1 MDARRPLV
9 PRPRY
14 TDRMLPF
21 KGNGNAKVITG
32 IRRCGKSSVM
42 KLFAD
47 SCCPD
52 GCNIIY
58 LSMELAE
65 NRHLRE
71 WEHLL
76 DEVEGRMDPDR
87 QNVLF
92 IDEVQNI
99 WGWELAVRDLIARES
114 CDIYLTG
121 SNSNLLSSEYATHLG
136 GRFNGIS
143 MLTLC
148 YSECLSFDGGHG
160 GEEDVFER
168 FVRIGGFPI
177 LWRNPSDIESS
188 MQTVR
193 DLVDVS
199 IANDI
204 ELRYGI
210 KNRPLLRDLLRCVL
224 STVGKYVSANN
235 LYNTLRSAG
244 TKVSPETVYSYLGY
258 LESANLIVRANA
270 FDIRGKRILSSKYKY
285 YAADLG
291 IKHALLGYRP
301 EDTPGHM
308 ENMIFTELSGRGY
321 QVHIGDAGGREVDFV
336 AEKGGRRIYVQACQ
350 AISSE
355 DTLERELG
363 AFDAIEDSFPKYLVL
378 MDPGV
383 YEGVTEK
390 GIVCCGIRDFLLM
403 ELIP

>member
-1 MDARRPLV
+1 MDARRFLV
-9 PRPRY
+9 PRSRY
-14 TDRMLPF
+14 TDRIIPF

-42 KLFAD
+42 RMFAD
-47 SCCPD
+47 SFDPD
-52 GCNIIY
+52 RFNVIY

-71 WEHLL
+71 WMRLL
-76 DEVEGRMDPDR
+76 EEIEGRMDPGKE
-87 QNVLF
+87 NILF

-99 WGWELAVRDLIARES
+99 EGWELAIRDLIAKES

-136 GRFNGIS
+136 GRFNSIG
-143 MLTLC
+143 MLPLC
-148 YSECLSFDGGHG
+148 YSECLSF
-160 GEEDVFER
+160 GERFGSEGDVFER

-177 LWRNPSDIESS
+177 LWRNPADIESS

-224 STVGKYVSANN
+224 STIGKYVSANN
-235 LYNTLRSAG
+235 LYNTLRSTG

-258 LESANLIVRANA
+258 LESANLVVRANV
-270 FDIRGKRILSSKYKY
+270 FDIRGKRVLSSKYKY
-285 YAADLG
+285 YVSDLG

-321 QVHIGDAGGREVDFV
+321 RVHVGDSDGREVDFV
-336 AEKGGRRIYVQACQ
+336 AEKGGMRIYVQACQ
-350 AISSE
+350 AIQSE
-355 DTLERELG
+355 DTLKRELS
-363 AFDAIEDSFPKYLVL
+363 AFDTIDDSFPKYLVL

-383 YEGVTEK
+383 FAGVTEK
-390 GIVCCGIRDFLLM
+390 GIVCCGIREFLLK
-403 ELIP
+403 ELT

>member
-1 MDARRPLV
+1 MDARRSLV
-9 PRPRY
+9 PRSRY
-14 TDRMLPF
+14 TGRIIPF

-42 KLFAD
+42 RMFAD
-47 SCCPD
+47 SFDPD
-52 GCNIIY
+52 RFNVIY

-71 WEHLL
+71 WMRLL
-76 DEVEGRMDPDR
+76 EDIEGRMDPGKESI
-87 QNVLF
+87 LF

-99 WGWELAVRDLIARES
+99 EGWELAIRDLIAKES

-136 GRFNGIS
+136 GRFNSIG
-143 MLTLC
+143 MLPLC
-148 YSECLSFDGGHG
+148 YSECLSF
-160 GEEDVFER
+160 GERFGFEGDVFER

-177 LWRNPSDIESS
+177 LWRNPADIESS

-224 STVGKYVSANN
+224 STIGKYVSANN
-235 LYNTLRSAG
+235 LYNTLRSTG

-258 LESANLIVRANA
+258 LESANLVVRANV
-270 FDIRGKRILSSKYKY
+270 FDIRGKRVLSSKYKY
-285 YAADLG
+285 YVSDLG

-321 QVHIGDAGGREVDFV
+321 RVHVGDSDGREVDFV
-336 AEKGGRRIYVQACQ
+336 AEKGGMRIYVQACQ
-350 AISSE
+350 AIQSE
-355 DTLERELG
+355 DTLKRELS
-363 AFDAIEDSFPKYLVL
+363 AFDTIDDSFPKYLVL

-383 YEGVTEK
+383 FAGVTEK
-390 GIVCCGIRDFLLM
+390 GIVCCGIREFLLK
-403 ELIP
+403 ELT